1 MSCTRR
7 ICKGAKTVAR
17 GGARLLPVIIIPR
30 REHHPPGERAGP
42 ERKGWKQAMDGTN
55 PFETDLERGPA
66 NHVPLSP
73 LSFLPRAA
81 AVYPGRCA
89 VVPGRSEERRV
100 GNECVSTVR
109 SRWSPDP

>member
-55 PFETDLERGPA
+55 PLETELERWPA
-66 NHVPLSP
+66 NHVPPSP
-73 LSFLPRAA
+73 LRCLTRAA
-81 AVYPGRCA
+81 ATSPGRCA
-89 VVPGRSEERRV
+89 VVPCRASYTRSAELRV
-100 GNECVSTVR
+100 G
-109 SRWSPDP
+109 

>member
-1 MSCTRR
+1 MRISDWSSDVCSSDLARAMSCTRR

-42 ERKGWKQAMDGTN
+42 ERKGWKQAMAGTN

-66 NHVPLSP
+66 HKI
-73 LSFLPRAA
+73 
-81 AVYPGRCA
+81 G
-89 VVPGRSEERRV
+89 SESCRERV
-100 GNECVSTVR
+100 CTYV
-109 SRWSPDP
+109 

>member
-66 NHVPLSP
+66 HHVPLRP
-73 LSFLPRAA
+73 LSFLPPAA

-89 VVPGRSEERRV
+89 VVTGETRPTQSQGPPD
-100 GNECVSTVR
+100 GKACVQ
-109 SRWSPDP
+109 

>member
-81 AVYPGRCA
+81 AVYRSDEHTSELQSLMSTSYA
-89 VVPGRSEERRV
+89 VFCLKKTTTQT
-100 GNECVSTVR
+100 N
-109 SRWSPDP
+109 